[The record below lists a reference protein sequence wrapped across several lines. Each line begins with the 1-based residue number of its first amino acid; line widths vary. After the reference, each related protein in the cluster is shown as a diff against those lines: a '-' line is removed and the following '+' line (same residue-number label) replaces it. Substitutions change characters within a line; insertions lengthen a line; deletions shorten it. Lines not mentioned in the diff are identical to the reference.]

1 MLFLGYSLLP
11 FGGIYRK
18 SPSSPI
24 SMRVFTLLR
33 SGGIPPRG
41 SIDGRGTRTPVSL
54 FFRRWIRRPPN
65 SGGEISPRMVVFEE
79 VVFC

>member
-1 MLFLGYSLLP
+1 MLFLGYLLLS

-24 SMRVFTLLR
+24 SMLVFALLR
-33 SGGIPPRG
+33 SGGIPPRV
-41 SIDGRGTRTPVSL
+41 RLTAGTRTPVSL
-54 FFRRWIRRPPN
+54 FSAMDLQTTKQR
-65 SGGEISPRMVVFEE
+65 GEISPRMVVFEE

>member
-1 MLFLGYSLLP
+1 VLFLGYSLLL

-33 SGGIPPRG
+33 SGGIPPRV
-41 SIDGRGTRTPVSL
+41 RLTAGTRTPVSL
-54 FFRRWIRRPPN
+54 FFRPWIRRRPN
-65 SGGEISPRMVVFEE
+65 SGEEISPRMVVFEE